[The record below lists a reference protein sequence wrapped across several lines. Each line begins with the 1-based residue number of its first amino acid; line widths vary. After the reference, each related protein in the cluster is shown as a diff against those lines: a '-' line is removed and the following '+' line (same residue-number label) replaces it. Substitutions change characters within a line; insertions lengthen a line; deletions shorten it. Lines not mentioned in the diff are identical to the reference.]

1 MLSTGQTIRT
11 GGLRLRWAA
20 AASLCAIFLA
30 ASLPQQSLAQTG
42 ATQNPYP
49 SWGTQAG
56 PQARLKYS
64 PVTAAV
70 TVSATDFEGS
80 VPGAAAT
87 TEVLPLSL
95 DDAIR
100 RGLETNLGLRLTQQ
114 QQQVASGERSR
125 ALQPLLPLATATGYT
140 SVEQINLAAQG
151 FSASALARLQP
162 IIGDVT
168 VSPIVKFQSTDG
180 QANLSWTMFSLPNWE
195 QYQAAKLNQA
205 VAGDTA
211 ANSQQTVVLNV
222 GQAYLQC
229 LADAAQLENT
239 RSLLDLDKKLLD
251 DAVAEHQAGVAA
263 NLDELR
269 ARVQYQTQQ
278 QAVIAADNALQ
289 KQEIALR
296 RMIGLRTAQPI
307 QLTDMV
313 PYAELDAESLP
324 EMKTKALASRADY
337 LGQQA
342 QVAAAERQRSAAK
355 WQRLPTLSFSGFYG
369 VIGITQGPYRGDFF
383 AGGTLAMPLFN
394 EAKIRG
400 DRDVAESQLQQTRS
414 QLDDMKTHIDAELR
428 TALLDVQTGRSL
440 VEVARSNLALS
451 TKELEQAND
460 RFAAGV
466 DDNLA
471 VVQAQST
478 LSAAQSQLV
487 DSLYRYNYAKLQLA
501 RAMGTVDKQY
511 GEYLRGK

>member
-1 MLSTGQTIRT
+1 VFSKKKTFRRGVLKLATAAVWALLMGLVLMQGSRAEGQ
-11 GGLRLRWAA
+11 
-20 AASLCAIFLA
+20 S
-30 ASLPQQSLAQTG
+30 QSS
-42 ATQNPYP
+42 PYP
-49 SWGTQAG
+49 AWGSQAG
-56 PQARLKYS
+56 PQAPLKYS

-70 TVSATDFEGS
+70 TVTSKDFEGS
-80 VPGAAAT
+80 VPGGAAT
-87 TEVLPLSL
+87 GEVLPLSL

-100 RGLETNLGLRLTQQ
+100 RGLETNLGLRLNQQ
-114 QQQVASGERSR
+114 GQQVASGQRSR
-125 ALQPLLPLATATGYT
+125 ALQPLLPAATATGYT
-140 SVEQINLAAQG
+140 SIQQVNLAAIG
-151 FSASALARLQP
+151 FRASALSS
-162 IIGDVT
+162 IGRITGSDVMI
-168 VSPIVKFQSTDG
+168 PEIVKFQTTNG
-180 QANLSWTMFSLPNWE
+180 QANLSWTMLSLPNWE
-195 QYQAAKLNQA
+195 RYQAAKLEETA
-205 VAGDTA
+205 AGDTA
-211 ANSQQTVVLNV
+211 VDSRQTVVLNV
-222 GQAYLQC
+222 GQAYLEC
-229 LADAAQLENT
+229 LADAAQLDNAK
-239 RSLLDLDKKLLD
+239 SLLDLDKKLLD
-251 DAVAEHQAGVAA
+251 DAVAEHEAGVAA

-278 QAVIAADNALQ
+278 QAVIAADNALK

-296 RMIGLRTAQPI
+296 RMIGLRTAQAI

-313 PYAELDAESLP
+313 PYAELDAETLP
-324 EMKTKALASRADY
+324 AMRTKAYEARADY

-355 WQRLPTLSFSGFYG
+355 WVRLPTLSFSGFYG

-400 DRDVAESQLQQTRS
+400 DRDVAESQLQQQKS

-428 TALLDVQTGRSL
+428 TALLDVETGRTL

-466 DDNLA
+466 DDNLG

-487 DSLYRYNYAKLQLA
+487 NSLYSYNVAKLQLA
-501 RAMGTVDKQY
+501 RAMGTVDRQY